1 MKILIYSANFAPE
14 PTGIGKYSGEM
25 AAWLVAQGH
34 EVRVVAAPPYYPAWK
49 LQDGYVWPPYQRE
62 QWQGVDVWRAPLWV
76 PNKPGGLSR
85 VLHLFTFA
93 VLSAPLMLWQIIWRP
108 DVVFTVAP
116 AFFCA
121 PVGWLTAKLSGAK
134 SWLHIQDFEVDVA
147 FQMGLL
153 KGRLLQRMVIGAE
166 RYMIRS
172 FDTVSSISGRMLDK
186 LRQKGV
192 ANSRIR
198 YFPNWVDISHVF
210 PLHAPSTYRLLK
222 FNTDFQSNIT
232 TFDYGLGEK
241 KGKFKMVENTT
252 NMGNSH
258 IASTHTSEET
268 GIEVIVET
276 LDGVLANVARVDFVK
291 IDVEG
296 FEEGVLNGA
305 IKTINA
311 HQPLIVFEQHEN
323 EFVGDSTPSITLLK
337 NLGYEFCWQHRKQPK
352 IASHSYI
359 LRRLFDVYR
368 IIFGETLEIKT
379 GPNVPKQYHSML
391 IAVPKRFVSL
401 MNHYN

>member
-1 MKILIYSANFAPE
+1 MDKVVFKTTLVRTFGWVIDFLCVRRVASKMSVNYAKRGHPMAVFANDLIGIDINQYGIYEAEELDLLFNFLSPVLKE
-14 PTGIGKYSGEM
+14 FSTGI
-25 AAWLVAQGH
+25 AL
-34 EVRVVAAPPYYPAWK
+34 
-49 LQDGYVWPPYQRE
+49 D
-62 QWQGVDVWRAPLWV
+62 
-76 PNKPGGLSR
+76 
-85 VLHLFTFA
+85 
-93 VLSAPLMLWQIIWRP
+93 
-108 DVVFTVAP
+108 
-116 AFFCA
+116 
-121 PVGWLTAKLSGAK
+121 
-134 SWLHIQDFEVDVA
+134 
-147 FQMGLL
+147 
-153 KGRLLQRMVIGAE
+153 IGAN
-166 RYMIRS
+166 IGNHS
-172 FDTVSSISGRMLDK
+172 L
-186 LRQKGV
+186 
-192 ANSRIR
+192 
-198 YFPNWVDISHVF
+198 YFSKIFSKVLAYEPN
-210 PLHAPSTYRLLK
+210 PRTYRLLK
-222 FNTDFQSNIT
+222 FNTDFLSNIN

-258 IASTHTSEET
+258 IASNHTSEEN

-323 EFVGDSTPSITLLK
+323 EFVGDATPSITLLK

-352 IASHSYI
+352 IASQSYI

-401 MNHYN
+401 MNH